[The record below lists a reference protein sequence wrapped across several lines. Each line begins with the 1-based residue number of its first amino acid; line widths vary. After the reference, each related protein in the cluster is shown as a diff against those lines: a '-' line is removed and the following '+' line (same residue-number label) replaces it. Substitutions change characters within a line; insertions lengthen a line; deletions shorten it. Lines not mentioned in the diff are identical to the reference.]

1 MPQLPVNLGTAN
13 SFAVLAGSTITNTGP
28 TTINGDIGVSP
39 GSAIT
44 GFPPGIVSG
53 TIHATDAVALQAQTD
68 LTIAYNDAAGRE
80 PVTVV
85 AGDLVGLTLVP
96 GVYKS
101 ASSLLLTGTLT
112 LDAQGAPN
120 AVFIFQM
127 GSTLTTASASNVNLI
142 NGAQA
147 CNVFWQVGSSATL
160 GTNSNFTG
168 DILALT
174 SITANTGA
182 KVNGRLLAR
191 NGAVTLDTNTITIAT
206 CAVSLSL
213 IKVCPTPT
221 SPSTHFTV
229 GDTITI
235 TLTAIN
241 SGSATATGVTV
252 VDQIYIPAD
261 VQISSLTTTPSAAS
275 ISPPTGPYSNT
286 NILITWSGLTI
297 PALSTKV
304 LTVTFTILVAPAL
317 GGVITNVD
325 AGIGEL
331 SGTNQFTCTIPVS
344 LFPPIPQ
351 RGISLW

>member
-261 VQISSLTTTPSAAS
+261 VQISSLTTTP
-275 ISPPTGPYSNT
+275 
-286 NILITWSGLTI
+286 
-297 PALSTKV
+297 
-304 LTVTFTILVAPAL
+304 
-317 GGVITNVD
+317 
-325 AGIGEL
+325 
-331 SGTNQFTCTIPVS
+331 
-344 LFPPIPQ
+344 
-351 RGISLW
+351 